1 MDAGLFSVPRYSIAA
16 VSKLTGVSC
25 HTLRVWER
33 RYGFPDPS
41 RTQAGHRRYQAEQVR
56 LIREIARRSR
66 SGEAICKVIAD
77 ARDGRL
83 VAEVGMP
90 DGPGRDDPVDRL
102 ISALGRADCIAAEE
116 IYRRASSGLG
126 LPEIVD
132 RVISPSL
139 TESGERLFR
148 GECSMAKERL
158 ASMYLLRKLAGLV
171 DEAQGSNTRPRGS
184 ILALSVQGDRHE
196 GGPLM
201 LSLALELSGWRAIYL
216 GADLAVREIQQAI
229 HDWEPV
235 AVGISM
241 TLSRNVRK
249 RFGELSGLRGAP
261 VFVGGRSVVN
271 YQGLAKRSGLT
282 VILGPAIPNVGPY
295 LGRLSPVPD
304 PPEASTPG
312 RPRRINGSH

>member
-1 MDAGLFSVPRYSIAA
+1 MNAMLPVPRYSIAA

-33 RYGFPDPS
+33 RYGFPSPC
-41 RTQAGHRRYQAEQVR
+41 RTESGHRRYPADQVG

-66 SGEAICKVIAD
+66 GGESICRIIAD
-77 ARDGRL
+77 ARDGRIR
-83 VAEVGMP
+83 AEVGLP
-90 DGPGRDDPVDRL
+90 DDPNGAAPVDQL
-102 ISALGRADCIAAEE
+102 IQALGRADCVAAEE
-116 IYRRASSGLG
+116 IYRKASAGLG

-132 RVISPSL
+132 RIISPAL

-171 DEAQGSNTRPRGS
+171 DEAQRSNTRPKGS
-184 ILALSVQGDRHE
+184 VLALSVQGDRHE

-216 GADLAVREIQQAI
+216 GADLETREIQRAI
-229 HDWEPV
+229 DDWEPV

-249 RFGELSGLRGAP
+249 RFGELSRLRGSP

-271 YQGLAKRSGLT
+271 YQGLAKRSGLAA
-282 VILGPAIPNVGPY
+282 VLGPAIPNVGPY
-295 LGRLSPVPD
+295 LNRLSPITVPE
-304 PPEASTPG
+304 EASEAETAACV
-312 RPRRINGSH
+312 NGDG